1 MHNKLVN
8 FYYFIENFNYD
19 EIINLPKKIN
29 IIFRNY
35 TKTPDELQL
44 LKLKK
49 ICNRTQRKLF
59 LANDYKLVI
68 KLNLDGVYI
77 PSFNQDLSVIKI
89 KQYNKIILG
98 SAHNLNEIN
107 KKKKQGIDILFLSP
121 VFKKKNDKFLGIHK
135 FRVYSAYFKKKTV
148 ILGGVNKKNLKKINI
163 LNCNNV
169 ASISYIKWTV
179 QK

>member
-107 KKKKQGIDILFLSP
+107 KKK
-121 VFKKKNDKFLGIHK
+121 
-135 FRVYSAYFKKKTV
+135 
-148 ILGGVNKKNLKKINI
+148 NK
-163 LNCNNV
+163 V
-169 ASISYIKWTV
+169 
-179 QK
+179 